1 MAARKRDHLL
11 AVAQRMFCET
21 GFHAVSVDAIL
32 EEAGVA
38 RMTLYKNFG
47 SKEDLIVA
55 TLKREDSMFR
65 QWLVSAV
72 EAQSNHSQDRI
83 LGLFDALHDRFASE
97 GYYGCAF
104 IRASVE
110 YPSPGHPVHRAARE
124 HKEMI
129 RSYLRGLAA
138 EVEGADPLTLSEQLY
153 LLFEG
158 AITASQLHGEAWP
171 AEYARQAAEN
181 LLAAA
186 FLAPRPGAK
195 KNGRSRNRTGKL
207 TQTGGRQTLS

>member
-1 MAARKRDHLL
+1 MPVRKRDHLL
-11 AVAQRMFCET
+11 AIAQRVFCET

-47 SKEDLIVA
+47 SREELLVA
-55 TLKREDSMFR
+55 TLKREDRMFR
-65 QWLVSAV
+65 QWLVSGV
-72 EAQSNHSQDRI
+72 EAQSDHSQDRI
-83 LGLFDALHDRFASE
+83 LGLFDALHDGFASE

-110 YPSPGHPVHRAARE
+110 YPAPAHPVHRAARE

-129 RSYLRGLAA
+129 RSYLRGLVA
-138 EVEGADPLTLSEQLY
+138 EVEGADPMTLSEQLY

-158 AITASQLHGEAWP
+158 AITASQLHGEPWP
-171 AEYARQAAEN
+171 AEYARRAAEK
-181 LLAAA
+181 LLAGSSIE
-186 FLAPRPGAK
+186 PRPSAK
-195 KNGRSRNRTGKL
+195 RNKVFGETQVEGSGRLGTGK
-207 TQTGGRQTLS
+207 R